1 MSFRLLGIRTVGR
14 GKILDYQRLHLL
26 TANGTAVVRDVI
38 RHRGG
43 VGVLPVWGEEVT
55 LIRQY
60 RAAVGEDV
68 LEIPA
73 GKLEKDEMAPV
84 EAARRELWEETGL
97 VAERMISLGEILPS
111 PGYTDERIS
120 LFAAEG
126 LAEGERSP
134 DGAEEE
140 VAQVDRVG
148 LREALEMIESGEIR
162 DAKTV
167 VALLRWTAHLS
178 SKS

>member
-26 TANGTAVVRDVI
+26 TGDGTAVVRDVI

-43 VGVLPVWGEEVT
+43 VGILPVWGEDVT

-60 RAAVGEDV
+60 RAAVGEEV

-73 GKLEKDEMAPV
+73 GKLEEEETSPRD
-84 EAARRELWEETGL
+84 AARRELWEETGL
-97 VAERMISLGEILPS
+97 VAERIVDLGEILPS

-126 LAEGERSP
+126 LSEVDRHP

-140 VAQVDRVG
+140 AALVTRTS
-148 LREALEMIESGEIR
+148 LEEALTMIDTGEIR

-167 VALLRWTAHLS
+167 VALLRWTAIRS
-178 SKS
+178 SRS

>member
-1 MSFRLLGIRTVGR
+1 VGR

-26 TANGTAVVRDVI
+26 TGEGRVVVRDVI

-43 VGVLPVWGEEVT
+43 VAILPVWGEDVT
-55 LIRQY
+55 LICQY

-68 LEIPA
+68 MEIPA
-73 GKLEKDEMAPV
+73 GKFEEDEISPQD
-84 EAARRELWEETGL
+84 AARRELLEETGL
-97 VAERMISLGEILPS
+97 AAERIVDLGEILPS
-111 PGYTDERIS
+111 PGYTDERIK

-126 LAEGERSP
+126 LTEGDRHP

-140 VAQVDRVG
+140 ASVVSRISLG
-148 LREALEMIESGEIR
+148 EALEMIESGQIR

-167 VALLRWTAHLS
+167 VALLRWTALQS
-178 SKS
+178 SRP

>member
-1 MSFRLLGIRTVGR
+1 MLGSRTVGR

-26 TANGTAVVRDVI
+26 TDNGISVVRDVV

-43 VGVLPVWGEEVT
+43 VGILPVWGEEVT

-73 GKLEKDEMAPV
+73 GKLEEDEMEPV
-84 EAARRELWEETGL
+84 EAARRELLEETGL
-97 VAERMISLGEILPS
+97 VAERMIDLGEILPS

-126 LAEGERSP
+126 LAEGRRSP

-140 VAQVDRVG
+140 VAKVDRVNF
-148 LREALEMIESGEIR
+148 REALEMIESGDIR

-167 VALLRWTAHLS
+167 VALLRWTARPS
-178 SKS
+178 SEA

>member
-14 GKILDYQRLHLL
+14 GNILHYQRLHLL
-26 TANGTAVVRDVI
+26 TGDGTAVVRDVI

-73 GKLEKDEMAPV
+73 GKLEQDDMSPID
-84 EAARRELWEETGL
+84 AARRELWEETGL
-97 VAERMISLGEILPS
+97 QSQRIVDLGEILPS
-111 PGYTDERIS
+111 PGYTDERIK
-120 LFAAEG
+120 LFAAEA
-126 LAEGERSP
+126 LIQGEPSP
-134 DGAEEE
+134 DGAEER
-140 VAQVDRVG
+140 VAQVVRIG
-148 LREALEMIESGEIR
+148 LADALEMIESGEIR

-167 VALLRWTAHLS
+167 VALLRWTARGQS
-178 SKS
+178 SV